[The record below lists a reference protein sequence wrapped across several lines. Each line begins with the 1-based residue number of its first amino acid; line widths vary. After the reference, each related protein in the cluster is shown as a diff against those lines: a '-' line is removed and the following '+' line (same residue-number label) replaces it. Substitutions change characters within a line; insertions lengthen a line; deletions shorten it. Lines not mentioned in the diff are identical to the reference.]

1 MAVCLIKKGG
11 GGIQSEDV
19 TVLRSEILAGKTALT
34 ADSNDEVVQGTMPL
48 LSSNSDISLS
58 VMFAHNRT
66 DNWGEG
72 GAIDSPSKGRGIII
86 SMRPEDAKKYALDNS
101 VAFVFMPASDLR
113 PENIRAD
120 KNIAKVQGAIPIWN
134 VAGSGYSDM
143 LYAWGD
149 QGHAIDH
156 PIVGRGVVLRI
167 PNGHIIEGANWVYL
181 KASTLLPENIRQGVN
196 ILNVQGTM
204 PDYGTGRAAFYNA
217 TFDGTLLTGV
227 ANEDREVNMGV
238 VYAQGNMAFN
248 SNNFANRVN
257 NADFRFLGIA
267 DGGLRFSVKAQGD
280 TSNPL
285 TSVAAFFAHSVNL
298 APFRKI
304 KIGGKFLSGS
314 YRKRA
319 NINDLSYARFGLVA
333 VSKKNVTKQV
343 TAERYKFIVDHA
355 NDYKGV
361 HVSFHDGAQD
371 EQGVEHGR
379 LTGQQLWA
387 EIDISGVNEQCYL
400 FVYANGTSFYQ
411 MTAEMVLNYIEFI
424 N

>member
-1 MAVCLIKKGG
+1 MAVCLIEKGG
-11 GGIQSEDV
+11 GGIQSEDIS
-19 TVLRSEILAGKTALT
+19 VLRSEILAGKTALT

-101 VAFVFMPASDLR
+101 VAFVFMPAQDLR
-113 PENIRAD
+113 AENIRAD
-120 KNIAKVQGAIPIWN
+120 KNIAKVQGSIPIWN

-196 ILNVQGTM
+196 VLNVQGTM

-217 TFDGTLLTGV
+217 TFDGTLLSGV
-227 ANEDREVNMGV
+227 ANADREVNMGV

-298 APFRKI
+298 TPFRRI

-400 FVYANGTSFYQ
+400 FVYANGTSFYP
-411 MTAEMVLNYIEFI
+411 MTSEMVINHIEFI

>member
-86 SMRPEDAKKYALDNS
+86 SIRPEDAKKYALDNS
-101 VAFVFMPASDLR
+101 VAFVFMPAQDLR
-113 PENIRAD
+113 AENIRAD
-120 KNIAKVQGAIPIWN
+120 KNIAKVQGGIPIWN

-181 KASTLLPENIRQGVN
+181 KASTLLPENIRQGTN
-196 ILNVQGTM
+196 LFGIQGTM

-217 TFDGTLLTGV
+217 TFDGTLLSGV
-227 ANEDREVNMGV
+227 ANADREVVIGA
-238 VYAQGNMAFN
+238 VYAQGNISFN

-298 APFRKI
+298 APFRRI

-371 EQGVEHGR
+371 EQGIEHGR

-411 MTAEMVLNYIEFI
+411 MTAEMVINHIEFI

>member
-19 TVLRSEILAGKTALT
+19 SVLRSEILAGKTALT
-34 ADSNDEVVQGTMPL
+34 ADSNDEVIQGTMPL

-101 VAFVFMPASDLR
+101 VAFVFMPAQDLR
-113 PENIRAD
+113 AENIRAG
-120 KNIAKVQGAIPIWN
+120 KTIAKVQGSIPVWN

-196 ILNVQGTM
+196 VLNVQGTM

-217 TFDGTLLTGV
+217 TFDGTLLSGV
-227 ANEDREVNMGV
+227 ANADREVNMGV

-257 NADFRFLGIA
+257 NADFNFLGIA

-298 APFRKI
+298 TPFRRI

-400 FVYANGTSFYQ
+400 FVYANGTSFYP
-411 MTAEMVLNYIEFI
+411 MTAEMVINHIEFI

>member
-34 ADSNDEVVQGTMPL
+34 ADSNDEVIQGTMPL

-72 GAIDSPSKGRGIII
+72 GAIDSPSRGRGIII

-101 VAFVFMPASDLR
+101 VAFVFMPTPDLR
-113 PENIRAD
+113 AENIRAG
-120 KNIAKVQGAIPIWN
+120 KTIAKVQGSIPVWS
-134 VAGSGYSDM
+134 VAGSGYSDI
-143 LYAWGD
+143 LYAWSD

-181 KASTLLPENIRQGVN
+181 KASTLLPENIRQGIN
-196 ILNVQGTM
+196 ILNIQGTM

-217 TFDGTLLTGV
+217 TFDGTLLSGV
-227 ANEDREVNMGV
+227 ANADREINMGI
-238 VYAQGNMAFN
+238 VYAQGNMTFN

>member
-1 MAVCLIKKGG
+1 
-11 GGIQSEDV
+11 
-19 TVLRSEILAGKTALT
+19 
-34 ADSNDEVVQGTMPL
+34 
-48 LSSNSDISLS
+48 
-58 VMFAHNRT
+58 
-66 DNWGEG
+66 
-72 GAIDSPSKGRGIII
+72 
-86 SMRPEDAKKYALDNS
+86 
-101 VAFVFMPASDLR
+101 
-113 PENIRAD
+113 
-120 KNIAKVQGAIPIWN
+120 
-134 VAGSGYSDM
+134 
-143 LYAWGD
+143 
-149 QGHAIDH
+149 
-156 PIVGRGVVLRI
+156 
-167 PNGHIIEGANWVYL
+167 
-181 KASTLLPENIRQGVN
+181 
-196 ILNVQGTM
+196 
-204 PDYGTGRAAFYNA
+204 
-217 TFDGTLLTGV
+217 
-227 ANEDREVNMGV
+227 MGV

-248 SNNFANRVN
+248 SNNFANRIN

-371 EQGVEHGR
+371 EQGIEHGR
-379 LTGQQLWA
+379 LTGQQIWA

-400 FVYANGTSFYQ
+400 FVYANGTSFYP
-411 MTAEMVLNYIEFI
+411 MTSEMVINHIEFI